1 MARAKQLV
9 KGQEIFRAKYNHI
22 SVNKECTY
30 CFEVIYPQNKI
41 VVNYEDLE
49 DLFLISITHTLSG
62 KEITIDAAGFKTVN
76 KVDMKSIHAFLSGCE
91 EANMEGYVVKY
102 TKGLGNPL
110 RVKYKFDTYVEK
122 HKGKSLSET
131 AIKRSMKK
139 MESIKLDNIP
149 DECYEEVKKIKT
161 QMEEEFQCKR
171 IKIEN
176 QYLKI
181 ITQQNN
187 SPRDV
192 IEAIKQSEHSSI
204 LFAIHRKK
212 PYDLLVWK
220 SL

>member
-1 MARAKQLV
+1 MH
-9 KGQEIFRAKYNHI
+9 F
-22 SVNKECTY
+22 C
-30 CFEVIYPQNKI
+30 P
-41 VVNYEDLE
+41 DL
-49 DLFLISITHTLSG
+49 
-62 KEITIDAAGFKTVN
+62 KK
-76 KVDMKSIHAFLSGCE
+76 
-91 EANMEGYVVKY
+91 ANMEGYVVKY
-102 TKGLGNPL
+102 KNKVSNPL

-122 HKGKSLSET
+122 HKAKSLSEA

-139 MESIKLDNIP
+139 MESIKLEYIP

-181 ITQQNN
+181 ITQSNN

-204 LFAIHRKK
+204 LFAIYGKK
-212 PYDLLVWK
+212 PYDSLLWK

>member
-1 MARAKQLV
+1 
-9 KGQEIFRAKYNHI
+9 
-22 SVNKECTY
+22 
-30 CFEVIYPQNKI
+30 
-41 VVNYEDLE
+41 
-49 DLFLISITHTLSG
+49 
-62 KEITIDAAGFKTVN
+62 
-76 KVDMKSIHAFLSGCE
+76 
-91 EANMEGYVVKY
+91 
-102 TKGLGNPL
+102 
-110 RVKYKFDTYVEK
+110 
-122 HKGKSLSET
+122 
-131 AIKRSMKK
+131 MKK

-192 IEAIKQSEHSSI
+192 IEAIKQSEHCPI
-204 LFAIHRKK
+204 LFAIHRNK

>member
-1 MARAKQLV
+1 
-9 KGQEIFRAKYNHI
+9 
-22 SVNKECTY
+22 
-30 CFEVIYPQNKI
+30 
-41 VVNYEDLE
+41 
-49 DLFLISITHTLSG
+49 
-62 KEITIDAAGFKTVN
+62 
-76 KVDMKSIHAFLSGCE
+76 
-91 EANMEGYVVKY
+91 
-102 TKGLGNPL
+102 
-110 RVKYKFDTYVEK
+110 
-122 HKGKSLSET
+122 
-131 AIKRSMKK
+131 MKK

-161 QMEEEFQCKR
+161 QIVEEFQCQR

-192 IEAIKQSEHSSI
+192 IEAIKQSEHCSI
-204 LFAIHRKK
+204 LFAIHKKK

>member
-1 MARAKQLV
+1 
-9 KGQEIFRAKYNHI
+9 
-22 SVNKECTY
+22 
-30 CFEVIYPQNKI
+30 
-41 VVNYEDLE
+41 
-49 DLFLISITHTLSG
+49 
-62 KEITIDAAGFKTVN
+62 
-76 KVDMKSIHAFLSGCE
+76 
-91 EANMEGYVVKY
+91 
-102 TKGLGNPL
+102 
-110 RVKYKFDTYVEK
+110 
-122 HKGKSLSET
+122 
-131 AIKRSMKK
+131 MKK

-181 ITQQNN
+181 NTQPNY